1 MSAIGN
7 CPDLDALAALAREAT
22 AGEWKTPA
30 EKPWRVYSGDVL
42 IAVANGM
49 THPSD
54 EVDADANAAYI
65 AACAGRAEAG
75 WKSTIAAI
83 KMINMTKQDKEWRSR
98 FDDLLMDELTQ
109 SILAAWPIELLTK
122 EGV

>member
-22 AGEWKTPA
+22 AGEWETPA

-54 EVDADANAAYI
+54 EVNADANAALSALAEPTEAMVDAGE
-65 AACAGRAEAG
+65 AANISVRDAWDAMIGAAG
-75 WKSTIAAI
+75 
-83 KMINMTKQDKEWRSR
+83 D
-98 FDDLLMDELTQ
+98 
-109 SILAAWPIELLTK
+109 
-122 EGV
+122 